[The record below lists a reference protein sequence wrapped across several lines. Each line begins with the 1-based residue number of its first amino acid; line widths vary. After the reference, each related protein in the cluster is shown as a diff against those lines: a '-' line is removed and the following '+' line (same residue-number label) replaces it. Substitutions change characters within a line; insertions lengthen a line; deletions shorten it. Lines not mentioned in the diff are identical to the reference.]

1 MGIVPNSATGDW
13 VGGEDR
19 ATHFEF
25 ITQGQGA
32 SMALPIW
39 AIYYK
44 KLYADTSLNVSLEE
58 FDKPEELNI
67 RLNCD
72 GEEDEDEELEK
83 GEKPEK
89 KVEKVVEEEPEF

>member
-1 MGIVPNSATGDW
+1 MGMVPNLATGVW

-39 AIYYK
+39 GIYYK

-58 FDKPEELNI
+58 FEKPEEI
-67 RLNCD
+67 SIQINCN
-72 GEEDEDEELEK
+72 GEEDEDEELEDGK
-83 GEKPEK
+83 KPEK
-89 KVEKVVEEEPEF
+89 KEEKVIEEEPEF